1 MTEQP
6 GTASEDTVVSV
17 ADGSTHLV
25 PPLGKLTFC
34 GREPVGP
41 GVGDPCPD
49 CVELAGHRDLAQAR
63 ARLR

>member
-1 MTEQP
+1 MP
-6 GTASEDTVVSV
+6 EDQKVIV

-34 GREPVGP
+34 GREPTGP
-41 GVGDPCPD
+41 GDGPPCPD
-49 CVELAGHRDLAQAR
+49 CAELAEHRDLAQAR